1 MRKYLVSL
9 PAEKSEKCVIL
20 FLVITIRLLLYFQL
34 GEEFDEVALIGVDAE
49 ILDEFNHLNVS
60 LVDFN

>member
-1 MRKYLVSL
+1 MRKYLLSL
-9 PAEKSEKCVIL
+9 GAEKSEKLIL